1 VTSDSTSLA
10 VSDYDAEDGA
20 RLTGKTPVVREIAHA
35 MADADA
41 AHRRLRS
48 VFASSVGL
56 SPLEFNALMRIGEG
70 DELTPKALAIHLDI
84 TTGAVTA
91 MTDRL
96 VGAGLVERTPN
107 PNDRRSLLLS
117 LTVTGNRARDTM
129 YSQYYDAIARALEAG
144 PDLTTGDITA
154 LLERTAEAIT
164 DTADAIE
171 EAPSIRRHH

>member
-1 VTSDSTSLA
+1 MTTDSSSLA
-10 VSDYDAEDGA
+10 VSDLDAIDDVH
-20 RLTGKTPVVREIAHA
+20 LTVDTPVVREVAHA

-70 DELTPKALAIHLDI
+70 DEPTPKALATYLDI

-96 VGAGLVERTPN
+96 VGASLVERTPN
-107 PNDRRSLLLS
+107 PHDRRSLLLS
-117 LTVTGNRARDTM
+117 LTETGNRARTTM
-129 YSQYYDAIARALEAG
+129 YEQYYAAIARALEVA
-144 PDLTTGDITA
+144 PELRAADITA

-164 DTADAIE
+164 ETADAIE
-171 EAPSIRRHH
+171 GAPSIRRAH

>member
-1 VTSDSTSLA
+1 MSSDPTSLA
-10 VSDYDAEDGA
+10 VSDPGASDGVQ
-20 RLTGKTPVVREIAHA
+20 LTGDTPVVREVAHA
-35 MADADA
+35 MSDADA

-70 DELTPKALAIHLDI
+70 DEPTPKALAAYLDI

-129 YSQYYDAIARALEAG
+129 YAQYYDAIARALQAAPELEA
-144 PDLTTGDITA
+144 GDITA

-164 DTADAIE
+164 ETADAIE
-171 EAPSIRRHH
+171 EAPSIRGAR